1 MQKERFC
8 MEYNIVLVSE
18 TNENRSRSGLE
29 EEVNQLIKDGWK
41 PQGGIMGY
49 ISSGGCHFLYQA
61 MVKG

>member
-1 MQKERFC
+1 